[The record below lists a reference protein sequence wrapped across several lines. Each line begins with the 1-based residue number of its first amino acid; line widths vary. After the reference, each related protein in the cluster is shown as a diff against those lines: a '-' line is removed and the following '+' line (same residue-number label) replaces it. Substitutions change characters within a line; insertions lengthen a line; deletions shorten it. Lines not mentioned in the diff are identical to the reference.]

1 MGRNIGPQCRLC
13 RAQGYKLYL
22 KGDRCKG
29 PKCPVTRK
37 KGAPGKG
44 PRSRTKKIS
53 DYGVQLHE
61 KQKLKRMYGMLEGQF
76 RLFFGKAVR
85 HKGITGENLIQM
97 LERRLDNIVYRLHL
111 APSRKAA
118 RQLVLHGHISIN
130 GRRASVPS
138 QLVRE
143 NDEVAVREP
152 STKLTAIKESLKEY
166 SRSGIVPWLEIDPD
180 RMVGKV
186 RAIPR
191 RSEITDLADIKEQLI
206 VELYSK

>member
-13 RAQGYKLYL
+13 RSQGYKLFL

-85 HKGITGENLIQM
+85 RKGITGENLIQI
-97 LERRLDNIVYRLHL
+97 LEPGLTTSCT
-111 APSRKAA
+111 ACTWP
-118 RQLVLHGHISIN
+118 
-130 GRRASVPS
+130 RRAS
-138 QLVRE
+138 R
-143 NDEVAVREP
+143 RG
-152 STKLTAIKESLKEY
+152 SLSCTGT
-166 SRSGIVPWLEIDPD
+166 SRSTAVAPPS
-180 RMVGKV
+180 
-186 RAIPR
+186 PR
-191 RSEITDLADIKEQLI
+191 SL
-206 VELYSK
+206 

>member
-1 MGRNIGPQCRLC
+1 
-13 RAQGYKLYL
+13 
-22 KGDRCKG
+22 
-29 PKCPVTRK
+29 
-37 KGAPGKG
+37 
-44 PRSRTKKIS
+44 
-53 DYGVQLHE
+53 
-61 KQKLKRMYGMLEGQF
+61 MYGMLEGQF

-85 HKGITGENLIQM
+85 RKGITGENLIQM

-143 NDEVAVREP
+143 NDQIAVRET

-191 RSEITDLADIKEQLI
+191 RSEISDLADIKEQLI

>member
-1 MGRNIGPQCRLC
+1 MGRNLNPQCRLC
-13 RAQGYKLYL
+13 RSQAHRLYL

-44 PRSRTKKIS
+44 PRSRTKKLS
-53 DYGVQLHE
+53 DYGIQLRE

-76 RLFFGKAVR
+76 RIFFAKAIKKR
-85 HKGITGENLIQM
+85 GITGENLIQM
-97 LERRLDNIVYRLHL
+97 LERRLDNVVYRMHL

-118 RQLVLHGHISIN
+118 RQLVLHGHVLLN
-130 GRRASVPS
+130 GKRANIPS
-138 QLVRE
+138 LQVKE
-143 NDEVAVREP
+143 NDELTVREQ
-152 STKLTAIKESLKEY
+152 STKLTVIKESLKEY
-166 SRSGIVPWLEIDPD
+166 SRAGIVPWLEMDPD
-180 RMVGKV
+180 RMAGKI

-191 RSEITDLADIKEQLI
+191 RGEIADLADIREQLI